1 MKISLILK
9 IVTNKR
15 GIDNIEISKL
25 RRIDK
30 FKYRRSKVNLKD

>member
-9 IVTNKR
+9 IVTNVR

-25 RRIDK
+25 RRIDN